1 MRSSMSVIQTPFVR
15 YADSRSRSDHHRE
28 RVVGGL
34 EHLGIGTER
43 RPGAAPLGLGAKLRD
58 GLLRLAALVLLHPDV
73 PVARRLDAQPL
84 GQRVDDAHAD
94 AMEAA
99 GNLVA
104 AAAELAAGVEDRVD
118 DLERV
123 LAGLVLA
130 DRHPAA
136 VVLHDHRAVRL
147 DRHRDLRR
155 EAGHRLVDRVVDDL
169 PHQVVEAA
177 FVGRADVHAGA
188 AANGFE
194 ALEDLDAGRRV
205 IGTGTA
211 LRPPTVGRGRG
222 WLAGGFV
229 GHAVPPVSRS

>member
-1 MRSSMSVIQTPFVR
+1 MSVIQTPLREVCR
-15 YADSRSRSDHHRE
+15 LAQPLDHHLE

-34 EHLGIGTER
+34 EHLGISTEC
-43 RPGAAPLGLGAKLRD
+43 RPGAAPLGLRAKLRD

-73 PVARRLDAQPL
+73 PVARRLDPKPL

-99 GNLVA
+99 GDLVA
-104 AAAELAAGVEDRVD
+104 AATELAAGVEDRVD

-130 DRHPAA
+130 DRDPAA
-136 VVLHDHRAVRL
+136 VVLHDHGAVRL
-147 DRHRDLRR
+147 HRHRDLRR

-169 PHQVVEAA
+169 PHQVVETAL
-177 FVGRADVHAGA
+177 VGRADVHAGA

-205 IGTGTA
+205 IGTGTS